1 MTETSMKAMPDINSV
16 EGFNPSEF
24 TRKLPNDDGTMSLY
38 LDVKYRILWFRC
50 CHPTGKIDSDILH
63 VDEKSE
69 LYAANSI
76 MTAMILQTSTLPRPQ
91 PSALLLMRSMGIA
104 I

>member
-38 LDVKYRILWFRC
+38 LDVKYLSLI
-50 CHPTGKIDSDILH
+50 HI
-63 VDEKSE
+63 
-69 LYAANSI
+69 
-76 MTAMILQTSTLPRPQ
+76 
-91 PSALLLMRSMGIA
+91 
-104 I
+104 